1 VTGGI
6 KLLLQNL
13 LCISHPSDR
22 DARPAGFG
30 NASLARILPG
40 RYIFSH
46 DIQLDQRRGRGLHGV
61 PTRRS
66 YLCGWSTLHRTGA
79 HLSFIR
85 SAARFLPAAGF
96 LALACGGDPPLA
108 PDAPEPVVSAVTT
121 AVLAAPTNAAAKAGS
136 ATAITVTW
144 ADKSTGESGFEV
156 WRSTTGP
163 TGTFAK
169 RATTG
174 ANVKSWKDAGLTT
187 VTQYCYQVR
196 AIGSSGVTP
205 SGFSNTA
212 CATTLLKTPTNFLAT
227 ASATTAILLTW
238 TDNLKGETGFEVW
251 RSTTGSSGSFS
262 LLRSVPANITFANDS
277 GLVGGTAYCYKL
289 RALGSS
295 TAPTSLFTAASCRST
310 PTLMVR
316 LVLFGDSNTDR
327 CEEIQPPNRISSYV
341 SVKPR
346 LKPTDPPLACSVPGK
361 ADSAWRSLRAEAFR
375 VVNHAIAGTT
385 TGGGGFGGPDRT
397 SQGAPNAR
405 TQVNGV
411 TRFEGEVVG
420 TAYPWAGGEPVNA
433 YFPGPVLR
441 LNAFGPGAHDF
452 AYVSMG
458 TNDDA
463 GATRKLT
470 AAQTA
475 ANLRWMAQQWIAAGG
490 TPDHFILTTLAPRND
505 ANSPASIPDRN
516 TLIRALATELGLHLV
531 DLAAFV
537 SDDNGAT
544 WRSASLNIG
553 DGIHYTQAVRSWLG
567 GQIAGWVSAETP

>member
-1 VTGGI
+1 
-6 KLLLQNL
+6 
-13 LCISHPSDR
+13 
-22 DARPAGFG
+22 
-30 NASLARILPG
+30 
-40 RYIFSH
+40 
-46 DIQLDQRRGRGLHGV
+46 
-61 PTRRS
+61 
-66 YLCGWSTLHRTGA
+66 
-79 HLSFIR
+79 
-85 SAARFLPAAGF
+85 
-96 LALACGGDPPLA
+96 
-108 PDAPEPVVSAVTT
+108 
-121 AVLAAPTNAAAKAGS
+121 
-136 ATAITVTW
+136 
-144 ADKSTGESGFEV
+144 
-156 WRSTTGP
+156 
-163 TGTFAK
+163 
-169 RATTG
+169 
-174 ANVKSWKDAGLTT
+174 
-187 VTQYCYQVR
+187 
-196 AIGSSGVTP
+196 
-205 SGFSNTA
+205 
-212 CATTLLKTPTNFLAT
+212 
-227 ASATTAILLTW
+227 
-238 TDNLKGETGFEVW
+238 
-251 RSTTGSSGSFS
+251 
-262 LLRSVPANITFANDS
+262 
-277 GLVGGTAYCYKL
+277 
-289 RALGSS
+289 
-295 TAPTSLFTAASCRST
+295 
-310 PTLMVR
+310 MVR

-505 ANSPASIPDRN
+505 ANSPTSIPDRN

-567 GQIAGWVSAETP
+567 GQVAGWVSAETP